1 MKPVGQVRGPYIVAD
16 DDPRWSHDPES
27 VVEAA
32 MRAGGSVVQLR
43 LKHQT
48 DQDALGLTRRLA
60 ARTRASGTLLIV
72 NDRYDLADL
81 GGAQGVHLG
90 QEDLPPERIPLP
102 IQERLVVGLSTH
114 TLEQVKESRDR
125 PVDYVAFGP
134 VFGTRSKE
142 TGYTARGLEA
152 LAEAVRIAERPV
164 VAIGGITSE
173 NVAEVRRAGAIAF
186 AVVSAVAN
194 ARDPERAVTDLAKR
208 FGEPG
213 A

>member
-1 MKPVGQVRGPYIVAD
+1 M
-16 DDPRWSHDPES
+16 
-27 VVEAA
+27 
-32 MRAGGSVVQLR
+32 
-43 LKHQT
+43 
-48 DQDALGLTRRLA
+48 
-60 ARTRASGTLLIV
+60 
-72 NDRYDLADL
+72 
-81 GGAQGVHLG
+81 
-90 QEDLPPERIPLP
+90 
-102 IQERLVVGLSTH
+102 
-114 TLEQVKESRDR
+114 
-125 PVDYVAFGP
+125 
-134 VFGTRSKE
+134 
-142 TGYTARGLEA
+142 ARGLEA